1 MSAGPVLLLT
11 GPPGVGKTT
20 VIGKLCGLLGGW
32 RLAGFTTTE
41 LRERGQRVGFVGKGF
56 SGQKRLI
63 AHLDHRGPQRVGRYG
78 VWVEAIDALAAELVP
93 APGVQLFVIDE
104 IGGMEC
110 LSREF
115 VRAVNRLLDAGA
127 PLVATVA
134 LRGGGLSKTVKEHP
148 GARLFE
154 ITPANRDGLADELS
168 VVLQAAAARG

>member
-1 MSAGPVLLLT
+1 
-11 GPPGVGKTT
+11 
-20 VIGKLCGLLGGW
+20 
-32 RLAGFTTTE
+32 
-41 LRERGQRVGFVGKGF
+41 
-56 SGQKRLI
+56 
-63 AHLDHRGPQRVGRYG
+63 RVGRYG

>member
-1 MSAGPVLLLT
+1 MGVVLLLS

-20 VIGKLCGLLGGW
+20 VIQKMCEQLAGW
-32 RLAGFTTTE
+32 RLAGFTTAE
-41 LRERGQRVGFVGKGF
+41 LRQEGQRVGFVGKGF

-78 VWVEAIDALAAELVP
+78 VFVDAIDALASELAP
-93 APGVQLFVIDE
+93 APGVQLYVVDE

-110 LSREF
+110 LSREV
-115 VRAVNRLLDAGA
+115 VRAVHRVLDGGV

-134 LRGGGLSKTVKEHP
+134 MRGSGLVTHVKEHP

-154 ITPANRDGLADELS
+154 VTPANRDQLPAELT
-168 VVLQAAAARG
+168 VALQAAAAHR